1 MSDKSIAD
9 KIHDIFNEGI
19 ALKKCR
25 QCGCMKDSLD
35 ELNNMNKDSF
45 PAELSKLILEAQN
58 WQEEM
63 LPIKYSCLGCDYCY
77 PAESS
82 NLLVKTYPEFGAN
95 LKSDCSFETHTE
107 TWPPVPGEY
116 FVSCV
121 GNSCPVAVSTLAST
135 ELAQQLANKNHE
147 ALCIVGKTETENIGV
162 DKLVKNIISNPSIK
176 TLLLTGEE
184 PKKHRSGETLL
195 CLSQNGVDEKSRVI
209 GSTAVRPVL
218 KNVTKDEIETFRN
231 QVKVVD
237 MIGCLDIDTILEEIT
252 NLGVDQKT
260 SCACE
265 SCDEQKVQLSRE
277 TVPVIRAKPIKKIK
291 LDKAGYFVI
300 LPIIKDVLLR
310 VEHYSYDNKLLR
322 IIEGKT
328 SKEIYLTI
336 INESWIKQLD
346 HAAYLGKEL
355 ARAELSLRHDITFVQ
370 DGA

>member
-1 MSDKSIAD
+1 MSAKPASD
-9 KIHDIFNEGI
+9 KIHEIFSEGI

-25 QCGCMKDSLD
+25 QCGCMKDALEYLSAMS
-35 ELNNMNKDSF
+35 NNTF
-45 PAELSKLILEAQN
+45 PVELSKLIREAQD
-58 WQEEM
+58 WQAEM
-63 LPIKYSCLGCDYCY
+63 APIKYSCLGCEYCY

-82 NLLVKTYPEFGAN
+82 NLLNKTYPELVTN
-95 LKSDCSFETHTE
+95 RKTDCSFETISN

-116 FVSCV
+116 FVSCS
-121 GNSCPVAVSTLAST
+121 GNSCPIAVSTLAST
-135 ELAQQLANKNHE
+135 ELAQQLADKNHE

-162 DKLVKNIISNPSIK
+162 DKLVKNVISNPFIN

-218 KNVTKDEIETFRN
+218 NNVTKDEIVAFRK

-237 MIGCLDIDTILEEIT
+237 MIGCEDIELILDKIT
-252 NLGVDQKT
+252 NLGATQET
-260 SCACE
+260 ACDCT
-265 SCDEQKVQLSRE
+265 SCDEQTVQINSAS
-277 TVPVIRAKPIKKIK
+277 VPVIRAKSTEKIK

-300 LPIIKDVLLR
+300 LPIKKDGILR

-336 INESWIKQLD
+336 INENWVKQLD

-355 ARAELSLRHDITFVQ
+355 ARAELALSHNIPFVQ